1 LSNSKGKAL
10 MYDHTADAFRNRE
23 TTLHSFATFNQLA
36 SIEGST
42 LRAPESE
49 PDDRA
54 DAYALGCTAARMR
67 VPSPYFE
74 GDVVWNHELDPYR
87 YGSRDVIRHGDIEI
101 WFDDTESDIRP
112 WYLWPPGD

>member
-1 LSNSKGKAL
+1 

-23 TTLHSFATFNQLA
+23 TTLHSFTTFNQLA

-42 LRAPESE
+42 LRAPEGDA
-49 PDDRA
+49 DDRA

-67 VPSPYFE
+67 APSPYFE

-87 YGSRDVIRHGDIEI
+87 YGSRECIRHGDLEI
-101 WFDDTESDIRP
+101 WLDDESSDIKP